1 MSCIRSFR
9 YGIVL
14 SVLLLVFVS
23 CFGDKSVKKIKA
35 GIVDFNISWNVSR
48 SSKINGMPKS
58 VKLLYSDQGYCLEFE
73 KIFSF
78 IGMRVVQEFNKDS
91 VNCVL
96 DMAGMGSYFEYPIN
110 TLRTNLDKLSCE
122 KLKETKTILNYEC
135 SAVQYVSKSSN
146 AIIKIFYTK
155 KLDIDVVNRVVPK
168 LKVDGAILGL
178 HINKGSDEICL
189 EATSISVK
197 DVDSSL
203 FVVPN
208 DFLKNSYEQIATT
221 LDNLVQ

>member
-1 MSCIRSFR
+1 MRYIRSFR

-35 GIVDFNISWNVSR
+35 GIVNFNISWNSNR
-48 SSKINGMPKS
+48 SSKMNGMPKT
-58 VKLLYSDQGYCLEFE
+58 VKMLYSDKGYCLEFE

-78 IGMRVVQEFNKDS
+78 IGMRVVQEFDKDS

-96 DMAGMGSYFEYPIN
+96 DMAGIGSYFEYPIN
-110 TLRTNLDKLSCE
+110 TLRTNLEKLSCE

-135 SAVQYVSKSSN
+135 SAVQYVSKNNN
-146 AIIKIFYTK
+146 AIVKIFYTK

-168 LKVDGAILGL
+168 LKADGAILGL
-178 HINKGSDEICL
+178 HIRTGNDDIYL

-197 DVDSSL
+197 DVDSNL
-203 FVVPN
+203 FVVPD
-208 DFLKNSYEQIATT
+208 DFLKNSYEQVATT